1 MAGSEKVKNRKLNMP
16 SLLAETT
23 IDVYLMDDLFPTV
36 AQCMCMCMCVK
47 SPPPNDYLYLKTFAK
62 FPLAG

>member
-1 MAGSEKVKNRKLNMP
+1 MP